1 MYGVAILVSMTA
13 VGVDYGW
20 QPGRDGQLE
29 YIIQIEPE
37 LVDALKGGADI
48 VSEIHPEAQGVRRF
62 RVRVGKGPL
71 PRVGGASPGTTP
83 NSPSTYGSAVSGTAG
98 TGNSQAAGAGQ
109 GPTSLPGRAG
119 PVLPAAGLAALPLLD
134 LPPPPAIDGDGKVSV
149 LVQPGRNA
157 TQEPPGARA
166 NPNTAPWAAAPA
178 PRAAGTPLL
187 ELPVPP
193 QIGWPDLR
201 MAADELPLSR
211 PATAPD
217 SFTLPPYIPRL
228 GNLPQDTASPAAG
241 STFGGGWQPP
251 SPASS
256 TGRDILESP
265 ATRPPTWPSGGLP
278 GYPPERF
285 LGQPDP
291 AAVQPTQPIPSPNP
305 DSNPQRPI
313 RDVGPAPSPPR
324 GAQPP
329 RLIIGSSEPTGRLP
343 RGLEPPAG
351 EDATDGDWDGAER
364 GQLAAIDRGEAAQK
378 PTMDKETAEELEP
391 RPWKT
396 LIFTSLAL
404 FASLAANVYLGWVSL
419 GIYRRY
425 RMVVDRLHDVQ
436 AALET

>member
-1 MYGVAILVSMTA
+1 M
-13 VGVDYGW
+13 
-20 QPGRDGQLE
+20 
-29 YIIQIEPE
+29 
-37 LVDALKGGADI
+37 
-48 VSEIHPEAQGVRRF
+48 
-62 RVRVGKGPL
+62 
-71 PRVGGASPGTTP
+71 
-83 NSPSTYGSAVSGTAG
+83 
-98 TGNSQAAGAGQ
+98 
-109 GPTSLPGRAG
+109 
-119 PVLPAAGLAALPLLD
+119 
-134 LPPPPAIDGDGKVSV
+134 
-149 LVQPGRNA
+149 
-157 TQEPPGARA
+157 
-166 NPNTAPWAAAPA
+166 
-178 PRAAGTPLL
+178 
-187 ELPVPP
+187 
-193 QIGWPDLR
+193 
-201 MAADELPLSR
+201 
-211 PATAPD
+211 
-217 SFTLPPYIPRL
+217 
-228 GNLPQDTASPAAG
+228 
-241 STFGGGWQPP
+241 
-251 SPASS
+251 
-256 TGRDILESP
+256 DILGSP

-329 RLIIGSSEPTGRLP
+329 RLIIGSSEPTGHLP
-343 RGLEPPAG
+343 RGLEPPAS
-351 EDATDGDWDGAER
+351 EDDTDGDWDGAER

-404 FASLAANVYLGWVSL
+404 FASLAANVYLGWVAL